1 MRPIKRKTAKAK
13 AGKRKAAA
21 PKAPGKQRFKL
32 ANRLEVDVDVR
43 PTDHGYMVL
52 HRLRGAQTL
61 TVTCTCEG
69 KGSVT
74 KTCTYADGVV
84 PSPLCDCTGSTP
96 SITC

>member
-1 MRPIKRKTAKAK
+1 MRRIKRKAVKAK
-13 AGKRKAAA
+13 TASARR
-21 PKAPGKQRFKL
+21 PRRRLRRFKL
-32 ANRLEVDVDVR
+32 ANKLEVEVDVR

-61 TVTCTCEG
+61 TVTCTCAG

-84 PSPLCDCTGSTP
+84 PSPLCDCTGATP

>member
-1 MRPIKRKTAKAK
+1 MKRAKRKPAKAR
-13 AGKRKAAA
+13 KRA
-21 PKAPGKQRFKL
+21 PKTAASQRFKL
-32 ANRLEVDVDVR
+32 KNNLEVEVDVR